1 MVVMTNDHTAVL
13 PSPRFETTPTAS
25 AAIVA
30 SVIFVVLVC
39 ACKWRW
45 ERNSTLFDV
54 LPEPQCGPSDTYYQ
68 HSQPEVRRRRFQ
80 TRRLRVALL
89 AVSFLSLLTTL
100 AVLSAKRQFHVN
112 LMLERLPEVSVALL
126 GGEPRPRAAIAAS
139 RQPHA
144 AAAPLRRPVAV
155 VCLLV
160 SACHD
165 YRRHVSP
172 LPRAPTH
179 VQLRSP
185 APREHR
191 FRTTIGRTGLRS
203 GSSTSSM
210 SSRA

>member
-1 MVVMTNDHTAVL
+1 MVVMMNDHTAVL
-13 PSPRFETTPTAS
+13 PSPRFETTPVAS

-30 SVIFVVLVC
+30 AVIFVVLVC

-100 AVLSAKRQFHVN
+100 ALLSAKRQFHVN

-139 RQPHA
+139 CQPHA
-144 AAAPLRRPVAV
+144 AATPSPLSPRATTN
-155 VCLLV
+155 
-160 SACHD
+160 D
-165 YRRHVSP
+165 YRRHFSP

-203 GSSTSSM
+203 GSSTSSTT
-210 SSRA
+210 SAV

>member
-1 MVVMTNDHTAVL
+1 MVMPNDHPAVL
-13 PSPRFETTPTAS
+13 SSPRFETTPVAS

-126 GGEPRPRAAIAAS
+126 GGEPRQRAAIAAS

-144 AAAPLRRPVAV
+144 AEAPSPF
-155 VCLLV
+155 V

-165 YRRHVSP
+165 RRHFSP
-172 LPRAPTH
+172 LPRASTH

-203 GSSTSSM
+203 GSSTSST
-210 SSRA
+210 SSGA